1 MHARLGRAL
10 GVFAVENVGRS
21 DVNGI
26 DLLLFKRG
34 FQIIVRISLYAVALA
49 QFAVLFTTSSDDCC
63 QLGVFSMKILAG
75 LIRRELQLQAN
86 EYGHCAVYED
96 ELQRVWPLDE
106 ENRKA
111 KIEQFANENGFRL
124 IYYKPG
130 LCAIFEEERVNKKP
144 TINGKI
150 CAD

>member
-1 MHARLGRAL
+1 
-10 GVFAVENVGRS
+10 
-21 DVNGI
+21 
-26 DLLLFKRG
+26 
-34 FQIIVRISLYAVALA
+34 
-49 QFAVLFTTSSDDCC
+49 
-63 QLGVFSMKILAG
+63 MKILAG

-124 IYYKPG
+124 VYYKPG
-130 LCAIFEEERVNKKP
+130 LCAIFEEEWVNTKSGKSEKK
-144 TINGKI
+144 KQKD
-150 CAD
+150 AEMSKFR

>member
-1 MHARLGRAL
+1 
-10 GVFAVENVGRS
+10 
-21 DVNGI
+21 
-26 DLLLFKRG
+26 
-34 FQIIVRISLYAVALA
+34 
-49 QFAVLFTTSSDDCC
+49 
-63 QLGVFSMKILAG
+63 MKILAG

-86 EYGHCAVYED
+86 EYGHCALYED

-106 ENRKA
+106 KNRRA
-111 KIEQFANENGFRL
+111 KIEQFGNENGFRL